1 MQEKISHFGEREQ
14 ANKNVLLTVKCTSA
28 AAAVVVANLLR
39 YKNGFRLWSKS
50 ENLAEEL
57 C

>member
-39 YKNGFRLWSKS
+39 CKNGFRLWSKS
-50 ENLAEEL
+50 ENLAEGL